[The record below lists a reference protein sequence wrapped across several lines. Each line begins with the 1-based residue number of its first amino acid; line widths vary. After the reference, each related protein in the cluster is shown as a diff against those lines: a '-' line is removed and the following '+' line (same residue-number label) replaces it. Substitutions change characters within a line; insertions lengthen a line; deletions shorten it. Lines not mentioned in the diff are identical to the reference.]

1 MCEHL
6 CTSVVHTL
14 TLAVLPGSPPPTVH
28 PFLGCGSPGHY
39 TAQLVRGLISH
50 RSLSIILMATVSLG
64 WLWWCLQLLIITPM
78 GWGPTVRTWL
88 WQQEQIPPQEDR
100 DKLHTCAFLGTRIW
114 RWGSPTR
121 REDLQFGFLQQVL
134 GSEVRPQGRE
144 WMPQEARDGL
154 QGRCKSL
161 GEGVEWSPGTQWGK
175 GSYCFLFLYLLNFV
189 LSACWYVFIQIN

>member
-14 TLAVLPGSPPPTVH
+14 TLAVLPGSPPLTVH

-50 RSLSIILMATVSLG
+50 RSLSIIFMATVSLG
-64 WLWWCLQLLIITPM
+64 WLWWHLQLLIITPM
-78 GWGPTVRTWL
+78 GSWEWTHGLRVRTWL

-100 DKLHTCAFLGTRIW
+100 DQLHTCAFLGTRIW
-114 RWGSPTR
+114 RWGFPTR

-144 WMPQEARDGL
+144 WCHRKPETACKVDANPLVRVWSGL
-154 QGRCKSL
+154 QEPS
-161 GEGVEWSPGTQWGK
+161 GERVAIAF
-175 GSYCFLFLYLLNFV
+175 YF
-189 LSACWYVFIQIN
+189 FIF